1 MNLLDPALLDRAL
14 PLLGPALMMTLLLG
28 LVSFAAGCVLGMLL
42 TLARLSGRRPLVLLS
57 IAYVSVFRG
66 TPLLIQILVIYFGLP
81 QMGIQLGAFL
91 SAVTALTLHTA
102 AYLSENFRAGFLAVD
117 RGQWEAADSLGMSS
131 LRTLRRVV
139 LPQAIRVATPA
150 VGSRFI
156 ALMKDT
162 SLASVITV
170 AEITQA
176 AEAVGSSTFRY
187 MEMFLL
193 AAVVYWLMNAAL
205 SIGQAVLER
214 RMGRAYA

>member
-1 MNLLDPALLDRAL
+1 MNPLDMELLDRAL
-14 PLLGPALMMTLLLG
+14 PLLGPAIMMTLLLG
-28 LVSFAAGCVLGMLL
+28 LVSFAAGCVLGLL
-42 TLARLSGRRPLVLLS
+42 LSLARLSGRRPLVILS

-81 QMGIQLGAFL
+81 QLGIQLGAFL
-91 SAVTALTLHTA
+91 SAVVALTLHTA

-117 RGQWEAADSLGMSS
+117 RGQWEAADSLGMSYP
-131 LRTLRRVV
+131 RILRRVV
-139 LPQAIRVATPA
+139 LPQAVRIAAPA

-170 AEITQA
+170 AEVTQA
-176 AEAVGSSTFRY
+176 AETVGSSTFKY
-187 MEMFLL
+187 MEMFLI
-193 AAVVYWLMNAAL
+193 AGVIYWLMNATL
-205 SIGQAVLER
+205 SVGQALLER